1 MSNTYYLV
9 KGQCESNPCKNGA
22 TCNDDTPSGH
32 YTCKCKSGFT
42 GRTCDQGSTCHIC
55 IYCKILKHEY

>member
-1 MSNTYYLV
+1 MLNTCCLV

-22 TCNDDTPSGH
+22 TCNDDTPSGS

-42 GRTCDQGSTCHIC
+42 GRTCDQG
-55 IYCKILKHEY
+55 